1 MFRGDFM
8 RTFKKIAALLLDLS
22 LAAGLAA
29 CGGAP
34 TEQELPA
41 PDEPDAVETVGEGL
55 VSTLVIKQEELPGGL
70 AELSA
75 MNTAGEGL
83 ILAGWDAAAS
93 PVLGTLGADG
103 GFSALT
109 LPEDVVSV
117 EAVCGTA
124 RPSPPWPRPRPA
136 CASSASA
143 AAGTRARS
151 STPTTPPCS
160 TGDLALAVQDG
171 KFYVLYYMGIAE
183 FGPDGQGRARLLRP

>member
-8 RTFKKIAALLLDLS
+8 RTFKKIAALLLALS

-29 CGGAP
+29 CGDAP
-34 TEQELPA
+34 QEQELPA

-103 GFSALT
+103 GFSALP

-117 EAVCGTA
+117 AAVC
-124 RPSPPWPRPRPA
+124 RD
-136 CASSASA
+136 
-143 AAGTRARS
+143 
-151 STPTTPPCS
+151 
-160 TGDLALAVQDG
+160 GDAVAALAFDRKYALAQAVAAVQIHALRRRTAGIEERERDPEAG
-171 KFYVLYYMGIAE
+171 AVLE
-183 FGPDGQGRARLLRP
+183 EKRAVD